1 MLRKSSGGPVTP
13 VKNVAKL
20 TISRSNQPLIAL
32 ETEAYEAPCVYFEG
46 KFYAVSDAVAD
57 ALGNAKPMELFSTVL
72 QDGTFN
78 LFPATFNPGSWR
90 ETALEALEMALDQP
104 VLIKSNIDAQEYQAT
119 PAKNLT
125 LADFKIPD
133 DVDAFVQAHISQ
145 VTLSDLDH
153 PIVKKLLK
161 AQGGK

>member
-1 MLRKSSGGPVTP
+1 MLRKSSGGPVTL

-20 TISRSNQPLIAL
+20 TVSRSNQPLIAL
-32 ETEAYEAPCVYFEG
+32 ETGAYEAPCVYFEG

-57 ALGNAKPMELFSTVL
+57 ALGNAKPMELFPTVL

-133 DVDAFVQAHISQ
+133 NVDAFVQAHISQ